1 MDAHRMLVV
10 ACHPDDEVLGCGG
23 TIAKVRAAGGEVR
36 VIFLAEGITAR
47 YDPSDFDTP
56 SVREEIDERNANA
69 FKALSVLGVA
79 EDQVSIGQRYCCR
92 LDQIPLIDLTKEI
105 ERHIRDFKPDRIYG
119 HASHDAN
126 IDHQCGHKAL
136 LAAVR
141 PMSHGFV
148 PAVFAFEV
156 LSSTE
161 WNPPKP
167 FAATAFVDITDH
179 IDAKVAALAAYGG
192 EMRPAPHSRSDA
204 VMRALACYRG
214 SQCGVAFAEGFSLI
228 RSLDL

>member
-1 MDAHRMLVV
+1 MDAHRMLVI

-23 TIAKVRAAGGEVR
+23 TIAKVRASGGEVR
-36 VIFLAEGITAR
+36 VVFLAEGITAR
-47 YDPSDFDTP
+47 YDPSDFDKP
-56 SVREEIDERNANA
+56 SVRQEIDERNTNA
-69 FKALSVLGVA
+69 FKALAVLGVPK
-79 EDQVSIGQRYCCR
+79 EQVFVNQRYCCR
-92 LDQIPLIDLTKEI
+92 LDQTPLIDLTKEI
-105 ERHIRDFKPDRIYG
+105 ESHIDDFKPDRIYG

-141 PMSHGFV
+141 PLSQRTV

-161 WNPPKP
+161 WNPLKP
-167 FAATAFVDITDH
+167 FMATAFVDITEQ
-179 IDAKVAALAAYGG
+179 IDTKVEALAAYCG
-192 EMRPAPHSRSDA
+192 EMRPAPHSRSDE

-214 SQCGVAFAEGFSLI
+214 SQCGVAYAEGFSLI

>member
-47 YDPSDFDTP
+47 YDPSEFDLP
-56 SVREEIDERNANA
+56 AVRQEIDERNTNA
-69 FKALSVLGVA
+69 LKALAALGVA
-79 EDQVSIGQRYCCR
+79 EDQIYVNQRHCCR

-105 ERHIRDFKPDRIYG
+105 EKHIDDFKPDRIYG

-141 PMSHGFV
+141 PMSKGFV

-161 WNPPKP
+161 WNPLQP
-167 FAATAFVDITDH
+167 FVATAFIDITDQ

-192 EMRPAPHSRSDA
+192 EMRPAPHSRSET
-204 VMRALACYRG
+204 VLRALACYRG
-214 SQCGVAFAEGFSLI
+214 SQCGVAYAEGFSLI
-228 RSLDL
+228 RSVDL